1 VILGV
6 SGDIG
11 SFSEEAALKY
21 IEQSNLCFE
30 LKYLI
35 DIEGVLSSLSENS
48 IQYGIFPV
56 VNLRGGLVKT
66 AFEAMGK
73 YHFKYKEN
81 ISIKIEHNLITK
93 NEVSLNEITT
103 IVSHPQ
109 AFAQCQKYLKSNFP
123 NIEYIEW
130 KNTALAARNLSD
142 GLFPL
147 NTAIIGHKKT
157 ASLYNLKIREEK
169 IQDELQNL
177 TTFII
182 VENI

>member
-1 VILGV
+1 MILGV

-21 IEQSNLCFE
+21 IEQSNHSFE

-81 ISIKIEHNLITK
+81 IKKRVKKYRANTKKVNFQVMINPELKKQIKKYCFDNGCTYEQMLIEKLHLLKYKI
-93 NEVSLNEITT
+93 LN
-103 IVSHPQ
+103 
-109 AFAQCQKYLKSNFP
+109 K
-123 NIEYIEW
+123 
-130 KNTALAARNLSD
+130 R
-142 GLFPL
+142 
-147 NTAIIGHKKT
+147 
-157 ASLYNLKIREEK
+157 
-169 IQDELQNL
+169 
-177 TTFII
+177 
-182 VENI
+182 